1 MVWGK
6 CSTKSKTSIAHN
18 HSYVAREQ
26 ANPLVDALRR
36 EIRGVD
42 GETERDQKCGA
53 DYGRIVNSRHFDRL
67 SALLD
72 DATSRGALVLE
83 GGVRDP
89 DQKYLS
95 PTQIG
100 GTDTEMAISREAI
113 FGPILPV
120 IEYDIISRVI
130 DTINTGPK
138 PTALYIFSK
147 HATALETIIDRT
159 R

>member
-1 MVWGK
+1 MRISDWSSDV
-6 CSTKSKTSIAHN
+6 CSSD
-18 HSYVAREQ
+18 
-26 ANPLVDALRR
+26 L
-36 EIRGVD
+36 
-42 GETERDQKCGA
+42 
-53 DYGRIVNSRHFDRL
+53 RHFDRL

-95 PTQIG
+95 PTLIG
-100 GTDTEMAISREAI
+100 GTDPEMAISREEI

-120 IEYDIISRVI
+120 IEYDDISRVI

-138 PTALYIFSK
+138 PLALYIFSK
-147 HATALETIIDRT
+147 HAPRSAERRVGKECVSTCRS
-159 R
+159 RWSPYH